1 MKCATALLPFLAMAM
16 LLAPALAQPHPLVSI
31 RRNNP
36 DAVGGFDH
44 AWVDSETWCT
54 GQLIYDI
61 TNNGNN
67 TVDPFIEDTWTV
79 HLPEGISLADP
90 QSRASWGFTTTAG
103 VGQTLSFPMTQIGFY
118 MSRAGTDGDEASSA
132 FALALRC
139 LADQPIDWSTECSCS
154 GLEDV
159 TINQNSNDDFFDF
172 RGPSDYPVVSI
183 PLPCAQACAAFPDS
197 LHTACTRCLIGTGHT
212 PDCGPGIPA
221 EFSWQCIMNLKK
233 MNETNTTWSPPR
245 IKRLPAYESGLTSLP
260 AFPLMNPQRWMPAPN
275 ADVCKLIYMLY
286 MTNFQYTMDN
296 VTMCNLTG
304 SSDECVT
311 MPVTSRVNLSDV
323 AEVVTN
329 NACTIKQGWI
339 NTQHAVE
346 ARACPGSPPIDKS
359 LINLTFNEP
368 EMLALMHPQ
377 NKGLGPFTRQ
387 VQAEARQ
394 LYTDVNAAADSLWLV
409 NTQVYAP
416 TLWYKNI
423 TTPAEIERLQEMYG
437 DKWDPEWEELAA
449 RGDLVGFD
457 LLFYNGMGTGPS
469 GNPMDRWN
477 NACHCM
483 MRYME
488 EPAQYRG
495 SRVPVRVIAVL
506 LGNVDGSTD
515 TELFTPELSETAFI
529 LAMSAVRSA
538 FTAAMIWYG
547 HTFQLHAIQGAA
559 MYSLYNA
566 VEPVTPVGLATH
578 PVRQLLDP
586 YLDPSMIF
594 ELHSTLWAG
603 GINPPPTA
611 ANLVDMPLFFDTLVS
626 GGKAS
631 PLDGPTFFS
640 TRPDQQLKWSGL
652 DESRFAEDSM
662 PPWFRFEQAS
672 QLLEVFE
679 TCKDAVVS
687 ALQQY
692 YPDDAAVRNDQ
703 SLQAWRKAMLD
714 PLGGN
719 MIQITV
725 DNRLDT
731 QAKLLEVCANLIY
744 QSVVHNAAKLQDWT
758 GYLITPSHLPIA
770 MTMNEM
776 PDPTAEYTVAE
787 MVGKSADAY
796 IYARTSTFA
805 SGFPGAP
812 SFTALVPGPFNF
824 VTGEGLPDFEA
835 DLPFYGNDSKANEA
849 NRAIVQMRRD
859 LVDLYMGQAGEKYI
873 HNSRNTITNWGK
885 PLVMARAIEL

>member
-1 MKCATALLPFLAMAM
+1 MPPT
-16 LLAPALAQPHPLVSI
+16 AQPHSLVTI

-36 DAVGGFDH
+36 GEVGGFDH
-44 AWVDSETWCT
+44 AWVVSETWCT

-61 TNNGNN
+61 TNNGNT
-67 TVDPFIEDTWTV
+67 TVDPLIEDTWTV

-103 VGQTLSFPMTQIGFY
+103 VGQTLSFNLTQIGFY
-118 MSRAGTDGDEASSA
+118 MSPAGTDGDTASSA
-132 FALALRC
+132 FALALQC
-139 LADQPIDWSTECSCS
+139 LADQPIDWSTK
-154 GLEDV
+154 
-159 TINQNSNDDFFDF
+159 
-172 RGPSDYPVVSI
+172 
-183 PLPCAQACAAFPDS
+183 ACAGLPDS
-197 LHTACTRCLIGTGHT
+197 LHAACTGCLIGTGSLPSWSIPGNT

-221 EFSWQCIMNLKK
+221 EFTWQCIMNLKK
-233 MNETNTTWSPPR
+233 MNETNTTWAPPR
-245 IKRLPAYESGLTSLP
+245 MKRLPAYESGLTSLP
-260 AFPLMNPQRWMPAPN
+260 AFPLMNPQRWLPAPN
-275 ADVCKLIYMLY
+275 SDVRKFVYMLH
-286 MTNFQYTMDN
+286 MTNFHYTMDN
-296 VTMCNLTG
+296 ITMCNLTG
-304 SSDECVT
+304 SSNECVT
-311 MPVTSRVNLSDV
+311 MPVTSRLNLSDV
-323 AEVVTN
+323 AGVVTN
-329 NACTIKQGWI
+329 TACIIEQGWLNI
-339 NTQHAVE
+339 QFSVE
-346 ARACPGSPPIDKS
+346 AHACPGSPPIDTS

-368 EMLALMHPQ
+368 EMLAMMYPQ
-377 NKGLGPFTRQ
+377 NRGLGPFIPQ
-387 VQAEARQ
+387 VQAEAR
-394 LYTDVNAAADSLWLV
+394 LIYTDVNAAADSLWIV

-416 TLWYKNI
+416 MLWYKNI
-423 TTPAEIERLQEMYG
+423 TTPAEIERLQEIYG
-437 DKWDPEWEELAA
+437 DKWDPEWEELAP

-457 LLFYNGMGTGPS
+457 LMFYNGMGTGPS

-477 NACHCM
+477 IACHCM

-488 EPAQYRG
+488 EPAQYG
-495 SRVPVRVIAVL
+495 GIRVPVRVIAVL
-506 LGNVDGSTD
+506 LGNVDGSAD

-538 FTAAMIWYG
+538 YTAAMIWYG
-547 HTFQLHAIQGAA
+547 HVFQLHILQGAA
-559 MYSLYNA
+559 MYSLYNT
-566 VEPVTPVGLATH
+566 VEPDTPVGLATH

-594 ELHSTLWAG
+594 EFQTTLWAG
-603 GINPPPTA
+603 GLNPPPTA
-611 ANLVDMPLFFDTLVS
+611 VNLADLPLFFDTLVS

-640 TRPDQQLKWSGL
+640 TRPEQQLKWSGL
-652 DESRFAEDSM
+652 DESRFAEEGM
-662 PPWFRFEQAS
+662 PPWFRFGQAS

-679 TCKDAVVS
+679 TCKDAVTS
-687 ALQQY
+687 ALQKY

-719 MIQITV
+719 MIQITL

-731 QAKLLEVCANLIY
+731 QAKLFEVCANLIY
-744 QSVVHNAAKLQDWT
+744 QSIAHTAAKLQDWA
-758 GYLITPSHLPIA
+758 GYPLGTPAHMPMA

-787 MVGKSADAY
+787 MVRKSVDAY
-796 IYARTSTFA
+796 IYARSSTFA
-805 SGFPGAP
+805 SAFPGAP

-824 VTGEGLPDFEA
+824 ATGEGLPDYEA
-835 DLPFYGNDSKANEA
+835 DLPFYGHDSKANEA

-873 HNSRNTITNWGK
+873 HNSRNTMTNWGK